1 MLVQDVLVYKNSNKN
16 MRNITGHMDG
26 LYNLMAD
33 HSEDSKLLFSDFL
46 NIKKEDINIKLSH
59 SDLSAQVIVN
69 SEKIKKKCNT
79 KIVFIVDRLNEYET
93 HESINGIINFL
104 SVLIKIKDRKKK
116 LIKIKTKI

>member
-1 MLVQDVLVYKNSNKN
+1 
-16 MRNITGHMDG
+16 MRNITGHIDG

-46 NIKKEDINIKLSH
+46 NIKKEDINIKLSN

-79 KIVFIVDRLNEYET
+79 KIIFIVNRLNEYET
-93 HESINGIINFL
+93 HEYINNVINEL
-104 SVLIKIKDRKKK
+104 NILIKIKDRKKK
-116 LIKIKTKI
+116 LIKLKLKL

>member
-1 MLVQDVLVYKNSNKN
+1 MKD
-16 MRNITGHMDG
+16 ITGHIED

-33 HSEDSKLLFSDFL
+33 NSDDCKLLFSDFL

-79 KIVFIVDRLNEYET
+79 KIIFIVNRLNEYET
-93 HESINGIINFL
+93 HESINGVINEL
-104 SVLIKIKDRKKK
+104 NILIKIKDRKKK
-116 LIKIKTKI
+116 LNKLKTKI